1 MIQIPGCRFLYHR
14 TRGFCLLHGPEELSD
29 RERAFK
35 TVTYLGVEFPVGK
48 LIAIEEALLGVTL
61 GMIPIA
67 IPVRDLFPPDLS
79 PLSTPIAAPLAWVLL
94 ALPVAW
100 RNRRAVKTGRWYR
113 LPLRRDR
120 VKRLLLKRLGEDV
133 GPMGSRRGGT
143 ITALWR
149 VFNALERERRRP
161 SLC

>member
-1 MIQIPGCRFLYHR
+1 M
-14 TRGFCLLHGPEELSD
+14 
-29 RERAFK
+29 
-35 TVTYLGVEFPVGK
+35 
-48 LIAIEEALLGVTL
+48 
-61 GMIPIA
+61 
-67 IPVRDLFPPDLS
+67 RDLLPPDLS
-79 PLSTPIAAPLAWVLL
+79 PLSIPIAAPLAGMLL

-120 VKRLLLKRLGEDV
+120 VKRLLPKRLGEDV
-133 GPMGSRRGGT
+133 GPMGSRRGGM